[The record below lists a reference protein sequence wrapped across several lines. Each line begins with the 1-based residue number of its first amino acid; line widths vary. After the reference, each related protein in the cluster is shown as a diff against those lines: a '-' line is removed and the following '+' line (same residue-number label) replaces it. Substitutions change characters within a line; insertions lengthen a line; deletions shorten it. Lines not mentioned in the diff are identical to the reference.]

1 MEHNDEQNQDNQ
13 RQRSKNRHYK
23 KKLKGLE
30 NQSILYMRDQKEFEK
45 SL

>member
-1 MEHNDEQNQDNQ
+1 MEQHDSQNQDNQ

-30 NQSILYMRDQKEFEK
+30 NQSSLYLKDQKEFE
-45 SL
+45 